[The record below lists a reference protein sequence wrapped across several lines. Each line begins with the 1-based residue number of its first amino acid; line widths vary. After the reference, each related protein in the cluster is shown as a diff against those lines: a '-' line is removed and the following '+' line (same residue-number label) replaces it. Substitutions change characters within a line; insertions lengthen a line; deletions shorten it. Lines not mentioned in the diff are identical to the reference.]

1 MEYLD
6 AENALL
12 REGLRTTR
20 MGLCIMDAN
29 GRIVQTAGDFAERL
43 GSSDRDMLGS
53 SLRLHLPTTLLLPGL
68 AGLLSLDGGD
78 VGIEGH
84 LRGQDG
90 AADKVLLFQART
102 ATVDGERFRI
112 VSMVDLD
119 NFGASR
125 GRMGDLQDT
134 LQAIA
139 ASVVLVD
146 AQAPDLPI
154 AYVNRRFEQLTGYS
168 ARECIGRNCRFLQ
181 GPETD
186 PAAVESLRRAISLR
200 QATQV
205 ALRNYRKNGEAFDNE
220 LFLSPIFDAEGHLRW
235 LLGVARERRERALSS
250 QAAA

>member
-12 REGLRTTR
+12 REGLRATR
-20 MGLCIMDAN
+20 IGLCIVDAN
-29 GRIVQTAGDFAERL
+29 DRVVQTAGDFAERL

-53 SLRLHLPTTLLLPGL
+53 SLRLHLPNTLLLPGL
-68 AGLLSLDGGD
+68 AGLLGMDGGE
-78 VGIEGH
+78 VGAEGH
-84 LRGQDG
+84 LRGQNG

-102 ATVDGERFRI
+102 ATVAGARFRI
-112 VSMVDLD
+112 ITMVDLD
-119 NFGASR
+119 NFGATR
-125 GRMGDLQDT
+125 DRMGDLQDT

-154 AYVNRRFEQLTGYS
+154 AYVNRRFEQLTGYT

-181 GPETD
+181 GPDTD
-186 PAAVESLRRAISLR
+186 PAAVEAIRRAIGLR

-205 ALRNYRKNGEAFDNE
+205 VLRNYRKNGDAFDNE
-220 LFLSPIFDAEGHLRW
+220 LFLSPIFDAEGRLRW
-235 LLGVARERRERALSS
+235 ILGVARERRERALSS